1 MYELN
6 DLLSVMSEAKASDM
20 YLSIMTYPVL
30 KINGSC
36 SSLEKELLTSENL
49 KSLLQ
54 EMLSE
59 DQIVQFIQKKE
70 FDFTI
75 SRRNLGRFR
84 VNAFIQRG
92 SVSFVFRR
100 ITSKIMSLDELNLPP
115 ILKELVKEKR
125 GIILVVGSTGS
136 GKSTTLAAMV
146 HQRNISSAGHI
157 LTIEDPVEYL
167 HSHQKS
173 IVNQR
178 EIGMDTDSYHSALRS
193 ALRQAPD
200 LLLIGEIRDEETMS
214 AALNFAE
221 TGHLVLS
228 TLHSNNA
235 YQTLERIMSFYPPE
249 SHHMVQLQVSLNL
262 KAVIA
267 QRLIPS
273 IEGGRVAAMELML
286 ASSRV
291 KDLIHRGDIEVL
303 RSAIEASSHE
313 GMQTFDQA
321 LHKLFESG
329 QITFEDAVR
338 FADRPND
345 LKLKIQSEQASHQ
358 SSSDIRLQE

>member
-1 MYELN
+1 MYKLN

-20 YLSIMTYPVL
+20 YLSISTYPVL

-36 SSLEKELLTSENL
+36 SSLEKELLTGENL

-54 EMLSE
+54 EMLNE
-59 DQIVQFIQKKE
+59 DQIRQFIQKKE
-70 FDFTI
+70 FDYTI
-75 SRRNLGRFR
+75 SRRNMGRFR

-92 SVSFVFRR
+92 SISFVFRR
-100 ITSKIMSLDELNLPP
+100 ITSQILSLDELNMPN

-125 GIILVVGSTGS
+125 GLILVVGSTGS

-146 HQRNISSAGHI
+146 NQRNISSAGHI

-167 HSHQKS
+167 HGHQKS

-178 EIGMDTDSYHSALRS
+178 EIGMDTDSYRSALRS

-200 LLLIGEIRDEETMS
+200 MLLIGEIRDEETMS

-228 TLHSNNA
+228 TLHANNA

-267 QRLIPS
+267 QRLIPTVN
-273 IEGGRVAAMELML
+273 GGRIAAIELLL

-291 KDLIHRGDIEVL
+291 RDLIHRGDIEVL

-321 LHKLFESG
+321 LYKLYADG
-329 QITFEDAVR
+329 QIRFEDAIR

-345 LKLKIQSEQASHQ
+345 LKLKIQSEQSSQ
-358 SSSDIRLQE
+358 SDNSDISLQG